1 MHIEE
6 PQALMLKL
14 GLIGR
19 NIEYSFS
26 RKYFTEKFEKNNI
39 DASYVNFDCQNIA
52 EVVKVLETEDEE
64 CLGFNVTIPFKQSVI
79 PYLHE
84 MNKHA
89 SAIGAVNVIKR
100 LNNGRLKG
108 YNTDYIGFRKSLKPF
123 LNKHNHKCALI
134 LGTGGASKAVA
145 YTLELEDISFKYV
158 SRNPTK
164 GQFAYEDLT
173 PAILNKYTLIVNT
186 TPLGT
191 FPNVTECPK
200 ISYRLLTPKHM
211 LYDLVYN
218 PEETQFLKNGK
229 AQGAQTSNGYNMLK
243 LQAEA
248 AWRIWK

>member
-1 MHIEE
+1 
-6 PQALMLKL
+6 MLKF
-14 GLIGR
+14 GLIGK

-26 RKYFTEKFEKNNI
+26 RKYFTEKFEKNDIN
-39 DASYVNFDCQNIA
+39 ASYVNFDCQNIA
-52 EVVKVLETEDEE
+52 EVREVLQDRDDE
-64 CLGFNVTIPFKQSVI
+64 CLGFNVTIPYKQAII
-79 PYLHE
+79 PHLDE

-123 LNKHNHKCALI
+123 LSQQNHKCALI

-158 SRNPTK
+158 SRNPKK

-173 PAILNKYTLIVNT
+173 PAVLNKYTLIINT

-191 FPNVTECPK
+191 FPNVTDCPK
-200 ISYRLLTPKHM
+200 LSYRQLNSKHL

-229 AQGAQTSNGYNMLK
+229 AQGAMITNGYSMLK
-243 LQAEA
+243 QQAEA

>member
-1 MHIEE
+1 MHLQE
-6 PQALMLKL
+6 PQTLMLKF
-14 GLIGR
+14 GLIGK

-26 RKYFTEKFEKNNI
+26 RKYFTEKFEKNDIN
-39 DASYVNFDCQNIA
+39 ASYVNFDCQNIA
-52 EVVKVLETEDEE
+52 EVREVLQDRDDE
-64 CLGFNVTIPFKQSVI
+64 CLGFNVTIPYKQAII
-79 PYLHE
+79 PHLDE

-123 LNKHNHKCALI
+123 LSQQNHKCALI

-158 SRNPTK
+158 SRNPKK

-173 PAILNKYTLIVNT
+173 PAVLNKYTLIINT

-191 FPNVTECPK
+191 FPNVTDCPK
-200 ISYRLLTPKHM
+200 LSYRQLNSKHL

-229 AQGAQTSNGYNMLK
+229 AQGAMITNGYSMLK
-243 LQAEA
+243 QQAEA

>member
-1 MHIEE
+1 
-6 PQALMLKL
+6 MLKF
-14 GLIGR
+14 GLIGK

-26 RKYFTEKFEKNNI
+26 RKYFSEKFEKNDI
-39 DASYVNFDCQNIA
+39 DASYVNFDCQSLQD
-52 EVVKVLETEDEE
+52 VRTVLQQKDEDH
-64 CLGFNVTIPFKQSVI
+64 LGYNVTIPYKQAII
-79 PYLHE
+79 PYLDE

-123 LNKHNHKCALI
+123 LDKQNHKCALI

-158 SRNPTK
+158 SRNPKK
-164 GQFAYEDLT
+164 GQLAYEDLT
-173 PAILNKYTLIVNT
+173 PAMINKYTLIINT

-200 ISYRLLTPKHM
+200 ISYRQISSKHL

-229 AQGAQTSNGYNMLK
+229 AQGAMTTNGYNMLR

>member
-1 MHIEE
+1 MQLQE
-6 PQALMLKL
+6 PQALMLKF
-14 GLIGR
+14 GLIGK

-26 RKYFTEKFEKNNI
+26 RKYFTEKFEKNDI

-52 EVVKVLETEDEE
+52 DVRKVLQDREDE
-64 CLGFNVTIPFKQSVI
+64 CLGFNVTIPYKQTII
-79 PYLHE
+79 PYLDE

-108 YNTDYIGFRKSLKPF
+108 YNTDYIGFRKSLAPF
-123 LNKHNHKCALI
+123 LSQQSHKCALI

-158 SRNPTK
+158 SRNPKK
-164 GQFAYEDLT
+164 GQLAYDDLT
-173 PAILNKYTLIVNT
+173 PAILNKYTLIINT

-200 ISYRLLTPKHM
+200 LSYRQLTPKHL

-229 AQGAQTSNGYNMLK
+229 AQGAITTNGYSMLK
-243 LQAEA
+243 QQAEA

>member
-1 MHIEE
+1 MSLKE
-6 PQALMLKL
+6 PQTLMLKF
-14 GLIGR
+14 GLIGK

-26 RKYFTEKFEKNNI
+26 RKYFTEKFEKNEI
-39 DASYVNFDCQNIA
+39 DATYVNFDCQTLA
-52 EVVKVLETEDEE
+52 EVRSLLQDDTE
-64 CLGFNVTIPFKQSVI
+64 CLGFNVTIPYKQTII
-79 PYLHE
+79 PYLDE

-89 SAIGAVNVIKR
+89 SAIGAVNVIKK

-108 YNTDYIGFRKSLKPF
+108 YNTDYIGFRKSLQPF
-123 LNKHNHKCALI
+123 LKKQNHKCALI

-158 SRNPTK
+158 SRNPKK
-164 GQFAYEDLT
+164 GQLSYDELT
-173 PAILNKYTLIVNT
+173 PALLNRHTLLVNT

-191 FPNVTECPK
+191 FPRVTECPK
-200 ISYRLLTPKHM
+200 ISYRQLTPKHL

-218 PEETQFLKNGK
+218 PEMTQFLKNGSE
-229 AQGAQTSNGYNMLK
+229 QGAITSNGYAMLK